1 MANASDA
8 DKQPASGENRKNAG
22 SLAPERKSGTTL
34 ERDQLPE
41 SEVGNV
47 PGGAMSDPC
56 EGGQV
61 RRR

>member
-1 MANASDA
+1 MANFSDA
-8 DKQPASGENRKNAG
+8 DKQPASGENRKKAG
-22 SLAPERKSGTTL
+22 ARAPERKSGTTL

-41 SEVGNV
+41 SELGKV

-56 EGGQV
+56 EGGQI